1 MSLTSFGSAAVKS
14 FLTNEEM
21 EAWKCIAIGMMSEE
35 ETMGDGKIE
44 RRRPSWRSERINNW
58 MDELDRRG
66 TDTWKV
72 ARKERIDGPLLQL
85 QAPAGLHAWMVKS

>member
-1 MSLTSFGSAAVKS
+1 
-14 FLTNEEM
+14 M
-21 EAWKCIAIGMMSEE
+21 EAWKCIATGMMSEE
-35 ETMGDGKIE
+35 ETTGDGKIE

-72 ARKERIDGPLLQL
+72 ARKERIGGPLLQL
-85 QAPAGLHAWMVKS
+85 QAPAGLNAWMVKS

>member
-1 MSLTSFGSAAVKS
+1 
-14 FLTNEEM
+14 M
-21 EAWKCIAIGMMSEE
+21 EAWKCIATGMMSEE
-35 ETMGDGKIE
+35 ETTGDGKIE

>member
-1 MSLTSFGSAAVKS
+1 
-14 FLTNEEM
+14 
-21 EAWKCIAIGMMSEE
+21 MMSEE
-35 ETMGDGKIE
+35 ETTGDGKIE

-66 TDTWKV
+66 TDAWKV